1 MMSCRQCAEA
11 LSDFLEGTLSA
22 ADRELFEKHL
32 AKCPSCVTY
41 METYRL
47 TIKLTMCLVC
57 RPLPQ
62 HVERRLRESV
72 AREMGQQPPG

>member
-1 MMSCRQCAEA
+1 MMTCRQCAEA
-11 LSDFLEGTLSA
+11 LSDFLDGTLST

-32 AKCPSCVTY
+32 SKCPPCVTY

-47 TIKLTMCLVC
+47 TIKLTTRLSCG
-57 RPLPQ
+57 PLPQ

-72 AREMGQQPPG
+72 AREIGQQPSG